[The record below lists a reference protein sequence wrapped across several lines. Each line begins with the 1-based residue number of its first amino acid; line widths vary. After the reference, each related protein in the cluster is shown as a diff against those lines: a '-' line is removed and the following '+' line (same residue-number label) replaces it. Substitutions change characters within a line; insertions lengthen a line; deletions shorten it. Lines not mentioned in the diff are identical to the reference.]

1 MKFTSTPPTEPGF
14 YAWKSDS
21 DEIFR
26 GLARKLDTYKGSLSD
41 AVTGAMPEAIGGE
54 WCRLVPAEELK
65 KAYAEGWA
73 IPDYIDPEVAWN
85 SSRAKQ
91 ISEGKE

>member
-1 MKFTSTPPTEPGF
+1 MGYQDDKIPI
-14 YAWKSDS
+14 AD
-21 DEIFR
+21 
-26 GLARKLDTYKGSLSD
+26 L
-41 AVTGAMPEAIGGE
+41 GGY